1 MTVRKNLK
9 SLTPQEKQIFVE
21 ALLKLKK
28 DGRYDEYVH
37 WHHAVMIPTILSY
50 EPHDPDYRNGAHR
63 GPSFLPWHRAF
74 LAAVEKDLQKINSN
88 ITIPYW
94 DWTQDSELADPKA
107 APIWSDDFMGGNG
120 VESDKWRVGSG
131 AFAFK
136 NANWNIPVGHDGPA
150 LLRNFAS
157 VVNSLPTKSDLE
169 LTMNEYLYDTP
180 NYNSSPFTLGFR
192 NRLEGWITKRGDY
205 RVATTS
211 SQMHNRVHLWVGGS
225 MLPMTSPNDPVFFL
239 HHCFVDK
246 VLADWQDQKMQDFN
260 NGDAPP
266 PPHYAP
272 IIDGPLGHNLKD
284 SMKPFNVTI
293 ESVLDISAMGYSYEK
308 TTDHILFIKSIND
321 TRRKRTSPFWAE

>member
-1 MTVRKNLK
+1 MKIRKSVNN
-9 SLTPQEKQIFVE
+9 LTPQEKKDFIE
-21 ALLKLKK
+21 ALLQLKK

-37 WHHAVMIPTILSY
+37 WHHAVMIPTILPY

-74 LAAVEKDLQKINSN
+74 LAAVEKDLQQINPN

-94 DWTQDSELADPKA
+94 DWTVDSELSDPKSA
-107 APIWSDDFMGGNG
+107 LIWSDDFMGGNG
-120 VESDKWRVGSG
+120 VESDQWRVAKGP
-131 AFAFK
+131 FAFNK
-136 NANWNIPVGHDGPA
+136 GNWNIPVGHDGPA

-157 VVNSLPTKSDLE
+157 TVNSLPTKDDLK
-169 LTMNEYLYDTP
+169 LTMSEYLYDTP
-180 NYNSSPFTLGFR
+180 NYNSSPFTIGFR

-225 MLPMTSPNDPVFFL
+225 MMPMTSPNDPVFFL

-246 VLADWQDQKMQDFN
+246 IWADWQAEKMKDFN
-260 NGDAPP
+260 NGEAPP

-272 IIDGPLGHNLKD
+272 ISDGPLGHNVRD
-284 SMKPFNVTI
+284 IMKPFNVSV
-293 ESVLDISAMGYSYEK
+293 ESTFNIADLGYSYEVTPEFK
-308 TTDHILFIKSIND
+308 LFIENIQEEKA
-321 TRRKRTSPFWAE
+321 KRSPFWAD